1 VIRTVAD
8 SNIYLSAI
16 LFGGRSDE
24 IRRLAIEGT
33 IQLFVSELIL
43 AEIAGVLKRKFKWSD
58 WQIAEALND
67 TRAYTTLVTPA
78 MTLAVI
84 KEDEADNRVLECAVE
99 AKAQY
104 IVSGDKRHLQPL
116 GIYEGIK
123 VLSLKEFLDLFK

>member
-123 VLSLKEFLDLFK
+123 VLSLKEFLELFK